1 MATPAEIRCLDN
13 FINEVTQELTVS
25 CQLPYN
31 IPKKEIARIIERA
44 KQWFYKHYEYSVEEK
59 FLALTPEEYNKN
71 TEAFRKNGEITL
83 PNAVWAVNAVFQLSR
98 FSGEDGGFSNYSF
111 NSSDTDFAVDKMVY
125 NSYYGGGEGIASEN
139 LMYFVINEY
148 FIDSARQVLQNAMSY
163 TFNYLNHKFRFLGEK
178 PDYTVVFQVYT
189 KLDDCSLFG
198 DEIFLRYVV
207 ARCKQQLAR
216 VMGTFNYNLP
226 GGITINYDLYKS
238 EGDDEI
244 AAITEE
250 IKTDEGTDYFFTA

>member
-59 FLALTPEEYNKN
+59 YLALTPEEYHKN
-71 TEAFRKNGEITL
+71 TEAFRKTGEITL
-83 PNAVWAVNAVFQLSR
+83 PNAVWAVNAVFQLNR
-98 FSGEDGGFSNYSF
+98 FSGEDGGFSNWSF
-111 NSSDTDFAVDKMVY
+111 NSSDTDFALDKWIY
-125 NSYYGGGEGIASEN
+125 NAYYGGGEGIASEN

-148 FIDSARQVLQNAMSY
+148 FVDNARTVLQNTMSY

-178 PDYTVVFQVYT
+178 PVNTVVFQVYT
-189 KLDDCSLFG
+189 KIDDCSLFG
-198 DEIFLRYVV
+198 DEIFFRYVV

-216 VMGTFNYNLP
+216 VMGTFTYNLP
-226 GGITINYDLYKS
+226 GGITINYDLYKT
-238 EGDDEI
+238 EGDEEI